1 MVPGCAS
8 RRWAPELREAISF
21 RPGLAGPFL
30 TGLWDRGMMF
40 GEGCAMGAVEDVLN
54 ILQNVVAPS
63 LKSLEAR
70 ISGLER
76 AMETSERHTAERIND
91 LRADVSARLE
101 AMRGMMEAE
110 LGAMRGEMET
120 KLGAMRSEMEAKLG
134 SIRNEM
140 DAFRN
145 EVRAEIRSIRALV
158 EPGPQEPGPHPQ
170 RQAMGR

>member
-1 MVPGCAS
+1 M
-8 RRWAPELREAISF
+8 E
-21 RPGLAGPFL
+21 
-30 TGLWDRGMMF
+30 
-40 GEGCAMGAVEDVLN
+40 AVEDVLN

-70 ISGLER
+70 MSGLER
-76 AMETSERHTAERIND
+76 TMETSERHTAERIND

-101 AMRGMMEAE
+101 AMRAEMEAKLE
-110 LGAMRGEMET
+110 AMRAEMET
-120 KLGAMRSEMEAKLG
+120 KLG

-145 EVRAEIRSIRALV
+145 EIRAEIRAIRALV
-158 EPGPQEPGPHPQ
+158 EPGPQEPGPHPR

>member
-1 MVPGCAS
+1 
-8 RRWAPELREAISF
+8 
-21 RPGLAGPFL
+21 
-30 TGLWDRGMMF
+30 
-40 GEGCAMGAVEDVLN
+40 MGAVEDVLD
-54 ILQNVVAPS
+54 ILQNVVVPS

-110 LGAMRGEMET
+110 LG
-120 KLGAMRSEMEAKLG
+120 
-134 SIRNEM
+134 SIRSEM

-145 EVRAEIRSIRALV
+145 EVRA
-158 EPGPQEPGPHPQ
+158 
-170 RQAMGR
+170 